1 MKASL
6 KEIMEEQYRKAR
18 LTIYAMYLASALV
31 LVLPLLY
38 EASIGFVHVRQL
50 ENLSPA
56 SVYIILIFLS
66 GFCLG
71 SATFYRKVIKR
82 MEGMF

>member
-1 MKASL
+1 M
-6 KEIMEEQYRKAR
+6 KEIMEEQYEKAR
-18 LTIYAMYLASALV
+18 LTIHAMYMASALV
-31 LVLPLLY
+31 LLLPVLY
-38 EASIGFVHVRQL
+38 EASIGFVHVQQL

-56 SVYIILIFLS
+56 SMYIILIWLS
-66 GFCLG
+66 GFCFG